1 MSSKR
6 QIGRARVIHLQNHGH
21 ITKEIK
27 LQKSRAEVFQVYPN
41 AIQFNLFQFYPSM
54 FLLSFPVCCLSSSI
68 VLSRWCDVYVNSVTI
83 CSVLKLP
90 KIMWRS
96 LFKYL
101 PYSVFTFSV
110 WQICF
115 SKLWQRK
122 EMLIRTSQMRSWH

>member
-68 VLSRWCDVYVNSVTI
+68 VLSR
-83 CSVLKLP
+83 
-90 KIMWRS
+90 
-96 LFKYL
+96 
-101 PYSVFTFSV
+101 
-110 WQICF
+110 
-115 SKLWQRK
+115 
-122 EMLIRTSQMRSWH
+122 